1 MQKISKLSS
10 KYHKEDQN
18 NSITDS
24 ESFKFRAK
32 IAGRTPPGGNTKYL
46 EIAVPIKYLS
56 NSCRTGISLEFTTWK
71 ETGAFAIT
79 DTKLYVPV
87 VTLLNQYYAKLIK
100 LLVLGFKRTTSWI
113 KYYLKVSTSAQNQ
126 YLS

>member
-1 MQKISKLSS
+1 MQKIFIKIPQD
-10 KYHKEDQN
+10 DQSN
-18 NSITDS
+18 NITDS
-24 ESFKFRAK
+24 ELFKFRATITGK
-32 IAGRTPPGGNTKYL
+32 TPPGGNTKYL

-100 LLVLGFKRTTSWI
+100 LLVLGFK
-113 KYYLKVSTSAQNQ
+113 
-126 YLS
+126 

>member
-1 MQKISKLSS
+1 MPMYNLINITVIMRKISKLSS

-56 NSCRTGISLEFTTWK
+56 NSWRAGSSLKFTTWK
-71 ETGAFAIT
+71 ITGTFAIT
-79 DTKLYVPV
+79 DAKLYVPI
-87 VTLLNQYYAKLIK
+87 VTLSNQYCAKLIK
-100 LLVLGFKRTTSWI
+100 LLVLGFNRTNI
-113 KYYLKVSTSAQNQ
+113 N
-126 YLS
+126 

>member
-1 MQKISKLSS
+1 MPMYNLINITVIMRKISKLSS

-32 IAGRTPPGGNTKYL
+32 IAGRTPGGNTKYL

-56 NSCRTGISLEFTTWK
+56 NSWRAGSSLKFTTRK
-71 ETGAFAIT
+71 ITGTFAIT
-79 DTKLYVPV
+79 DAKLYVPI
-87 VTLLNQYYAKLIK
+87 VTLSNQYCAKLIK
-100 LLVLGFKRTTSWI
+100 LLVLGFNRTNI
-113 KYYLKVSTSAQNQ
+113 N
-126 YLS
+126 